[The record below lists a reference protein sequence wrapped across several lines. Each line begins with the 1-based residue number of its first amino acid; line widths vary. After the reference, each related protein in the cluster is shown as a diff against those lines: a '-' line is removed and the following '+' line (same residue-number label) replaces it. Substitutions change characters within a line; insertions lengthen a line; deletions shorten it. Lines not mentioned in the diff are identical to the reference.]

1 MEDTNMKK
9 TYIEPALKCVK
20 INAVNLLTLSGDGL
34 HMNISSEGATSEA
47 EGREFE
53 FDDDEY

>member
-1 MEDTNMKK
+1 MKK

-20 INAVNLLTLSGDGL
+20 INAVNLLTISGDGL
-34 HMNISSEGATSEA
+34 HMDISSTGASYDA
-47 EGREFE
+47 DAREYE

>member
-1 MEDTNMKK
+1 MKK